1 MSFLS
6 RTPQTEYYLYVIPM
20 RSFNNYENAI
30 MKHLFKLLI
39 VSLMFGACSSES
51 PNPNYILGGYSFREI
66 FLLDENTL
74 KPAHGSIYD
83 YVASGSDD
91 KLVIISYG
99 ITKIESLE
107 VTEGIE
113 ISAGDGFPVS
123 DKDEYDSDPDN
134 NLKRYCQTLRLR
146 VSENTS
152 NQIREAKFR
161 IISGKYYHCCP
172 V

>member
-1 MSFLS
+1 
-6 RTPQTEYYLYVIPM
+6 
-20 RSFNNYENAI
+20 
-30 MKHLFKLLI
+30 MKNLFKLLLF
-39 VSLMFGACSSES
+39 SLMFGACSSEL
-51 PNPNYILGGYSFREI
+51 PNQDIELGGYSFREI
-66 FLLDENTL
+66 FLLYENTL
-74 KPAHGSIYD
+74 KPAHGIICD
-83 YVASGSDD
+83 YPASGSDD
-91 KLVIISYG
+91 ELVIISYG

-152 NQIREAKFR
+152 SQIREAKFR
-161 IISGKYYHCCP
+161 IIAADFYDGFAADITIRQAGK
-172 V
+172 